1 MIANTLLNCALW
13 VRMQILRWTHWRP
26 FVHAAKHPGQIQRAL
41 LQQLLRRNTA
51 TRFGREHRL
60 NTVSNYDDFI
70 GAVPVQT
77 YETLRPYIEDQ
88 EQTGEPA
95 LNIAQPV
102 MYAKTSGTTGQ
113 AKLIPILPAT
123 LQEHKRSQAIQSYVQ
138 FTTEPRAYYGRCVAI
153 VSPAEEGTLDTGT
166 PYGSTS
172 GFMYQNMPRLAK
184 VKYVLPYQVFEIED
198 YDLKY
203 LLILR
208 LGIAYRDVT
217 HLACAN
223 PSTLVKL
230 LAVLA
235 ANRTSLLRDLT
246 KQTFS
251 RIDELPVDVQAVIR
265 PRLSCTPRRVTELQT
280 ILTLPQPTFADLWPE
295 LQMVSTWTGGSCGI
309 PLTRVRPTLPPTAR
323 VAELGYLASELR
335 GTLMV
340 DLKRNVG
347 IPTIHENF
355 FEFVERDDWDAGRQ
369 AFLTI
374 DQLTEGK
381 EYYIFP
387 TTATGLY
394 RYFMNDIVR
403 VTGLFYNTPTIEFVQ
418 KGKGV
423 TNITGEKLYESQ
435 VIAAVRTAEDATG
448 FVSGFFLML
457 ADAVQERYRLVVECA
472 TPTDNWAQQT
482 VESVERHL
490 MAGNVEYAAKR
501 ASGRL
506 QPLELL
512 PVRSGTGD
520 AYKQHC
526 LQQGQR
532 EGQFKLIAL
541 QYQADCPFPFAEFRV
556 DLTTHSVD

>member
-26 FVHAAKHPGQIQRAL
+26 FVHAAKHPGQVQRAL
-41 LQQLLRRNTA
+41 LQQLLRRNTT

-60 NTVSNYDDFI
+60 NTVSSYDDFI
-70 GAVPVQT
+70 SAVPVQT

-113 AKLIPILPAT
+113 AKLIPILPTT

-138 FTTEPRAYYGRCVAI
+138 FTTEPGAYYGRCVAI

-208 LGIAYRDVT
+208 LSVAYRDVT

-235 ANRTSLLRDLT
+235 ANRTSLLRDIT
-246 KQTFS
+246 QQTFS

-265 PRLSCTPRRVTELQT
+265 PQLLCMPRRVTELQT

-295 LQMVSTWTGGSCGI
+295 LQMVSTWTGGSCSI
-309 PLTRVRPTLPPTAR
+309 PLARVRPTLPPTAR

-340 DLKRNVG
+340 DLKRNLG

-355 FEFVERDDWDAGRQ
+355 FEFVECDDWDAGRQ

-374 DQLTEGK
+374 DQLTEGR

-403 VTGLFYNTPTIEFVQ
+403 VTGFFHNTPTIEFVQ

-435 VIAAVRTAEDATG
+435 VIAAVRATENTTG
-448 FVSGFFLML
+448 FVSGFFLMF
-457 ADAVQERYRLVVECA
+457 ADAVQEHYRLVVECA
-472 TPTDNWAQQT
+472 TPTDNWMQQT

-512 PVRSGTGD
+512 PVRPGTGD
-520 AYKQHC
+520 AYKQDC
-526 LQQGQR
+526 LKQGQR

-541 QYQADCPFPFAEFRV
+541 QYQADCQFPFAEFRA
-556 DLTTHSVD
+556 DLTTPSVD

>member
-41 LQQLLRRNTA
+41 LQQLLRRNAT

-60 NTVSNYDDFI
+60 DTVSNYDDFI

-77 YETLRPYIEDQ
+77 YETLRPYIEAQ

-113 AKLIPILPAT
+113 AKLIPILPTT

-138 FTTEPRAYYGRCVAI
+138 FATEPRAYYGRCVAI

-208 LGIAYRDVT
+208 LGVAYRDVT

-235 ANRTSLLRDLT
+235 ANRSTLLRDIT
-246 KQTFS
+246 QQTFS

-309 PLTRVRPTLPPTAR
+309 PLARVRPTLPPTAR

-369 AFLTI
+369 VFLTI

-387 TTATGLY
+387 TTAAGLY

-448 FVSGFFLML
+448 FVSGFFLMF

-472 TPTDNWAQQT
+472 TPTDSWIQQT

-520 AYKQHC
+520 AYKQYC

-541 QYQADCPFPFAEFRV
+541 QYQADCPFPFAEFRA
-556 DLTTHSVD
+556 DLTTPSVD

>member
-41 LQQLLRRNTA
+41 LQQLLRRNAT
-51 TRFGREHRL
+51 TRFGKEHRL
-60 NTVSNYDDFI
+60 DTVSTYDDFI

-113 AKLIPILPAT
+113 AKLIPILPTT

-138 FTTEPRAYYGRCVAI
+138 FATEPRAYYGRCVAI

-208 LGIAYRDVT
+208 LGVAYRDVT

-235 ANRTSLLRDLT
+235 VNRTTLLRDIT
-246 KQTFS
+246 QQTFS

-265 PRLSCTPRRVTELQT
+265 PRLLCTPRRVTELQT
-280 ILTLPQPTFADLWPE
+280 ILTLSQPTFADLWPE

-309 PLTRVRPTLPPTAR
+309 PLARVRPTLPPTAR

-340 DLKRNVG
+340 DLNRNIG

-387 TTATGLY
+387 TTAAGLY

-435 VIAAVRTAEDATG
+435 VITAVRTAEDATG
-448 FVSGFFLML
+448 FVSGFFLMF
-457 ADAVQERYRLVVECA
+457 ADTVQERYRLVVECA
-472 TPTDNWAQQT
+472 TPTDSWVQQT

-541 QYQADCPFPFAEFRV
+541 QYQADCPFPFAEFRA